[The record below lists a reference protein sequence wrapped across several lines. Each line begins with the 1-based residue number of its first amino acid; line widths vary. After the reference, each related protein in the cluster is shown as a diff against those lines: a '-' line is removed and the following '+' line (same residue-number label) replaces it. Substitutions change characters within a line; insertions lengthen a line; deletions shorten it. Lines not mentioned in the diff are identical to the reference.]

1 MRAAPFLSLLIPAA
15 LGAGPGLSLVSC
27 HKDKPP
33 QAKAAPPAAERRLKL
48 EAYDPVIP
56 KAPLAAEKLETT
68 APHFELAQ
76 AAPAPVAQPP
86 AAASSV
92 ASAKAEAPTPP
103 VHRARPQPPAETY
116 ARQAPPPPRPREPA
130 RVYAYAEPG
139 SGRYVEARRAG
150 DYAPDDPRGDA
161 APEPSGFRLTVP
173 MCRRAARMGDPLAD
187 TQECQGMLQAARMQ
201 AEACA
206 RAYEVGDDSVVLS
219 AACRQ
224 AAMVRE
230 R

>member
-15 LGAGPGLSLVSC
+15 LGAGLGLSLVSC
-27 HKDKPP
+27 HKEKLP
-33 QAKAAPPAAERRLKL
+33 QAKAKPPVAERRLKL

-56 KAPLAAEKLETT
+56 KAPLPAEKLDTT
-68 APHFELAQ
+68 APHLQLAQ
-76 AAPAPVAQPP
+76 AAPAAVTERP
-86 AAASSV
+86 AA
-92 ASAKAEAPTPP
+92 
-103 VHRARPQPPAETY
+103 ET
-116 ARQAPPPPRPREPA
+116 PPPPLRGPRPRPPA
-130 RVYAYAEPG
+130 RAYAYAEPG

-161 APEPSGFRLTVP
+161 APEPAGFRLTVP

-187 TQECQGMLQAARMQ
+187 AQECQGMLQAARIQ

>member
-1 MRAAPFLSLLIPAA
+1 MRAAPLLSLLIPAA
-15 LGAGPGLSLVSC
+15 LGAGLGLSLVSC
-27 HKDKPP
+27 HKEKLP
-33 QAKAAPPAAERRLKL
+33 QAKAPPPAAGRRLKL

-56 KAPLAAEKLETT
+56 KAPPPAQKLDTT
-68 APHFELAQ
+68 APHPQLAQ
-76 AAPAPVAQPP
+76 AAPAPEPR
-86 AAASSV
+86 
-92 ASAKAEAPTPP
+92 AEAPPPP
-103 VHRARPQPPAETY
+103 VSRPRPESRDEAY
-116 ARQAPPPPRPREPA
+116 ARLAPPPRPREPA
-130 RVYAYAEPG
+130 RAYPYAEPG

-161 APEPSGFRLTVP
+161 APEPAGFRLTVP
-173 MCRRAARMGDPLAD
+173 MCRRAARVGDPLAD
-187 TQECQGMLQAARMQ
+187 TQECQGMLQAARIQ
-201 AEACA
+201 AEACQ